1 MMNECTG
8 IDQVTQ
14 AGGGRQRERV
24 TEHSISPPG
33 RLRGLPL
40 VWSPELR
47 KRYTACAEG
56 MKRG

>member
-1 MMNECTG
+1 MSA
-8 IDQVTQ
+8 Q
-14 AGGGRQRERV
+14 ASIKWHRLGGGQRERV
-24 TEHSISPPG
+24 TKHRVSPPG
-33 RLRGLPL
+33 GLRGLPL